1 MKQFNDIY
9 VGLDVHKDTIA
20 VAIVR
25 GLRSPA
31 QYFGEIANTPQA
43 VTKLLSKLSPEGE
56 VLNLCY
62 EAGPCGYELYHQ
74 LSALGHACE
83 VVAPS
88 LIPRKA
94 GVRIKTDRRDA
105 MSLAKLHA
113 DGSLTAVWVP
123 GKEQEGIR
131 DLSRAREDFKQIET
145 KARQRLGA
153 FLLRNGKIYSGK
165 SKWTQAH
172 WSWMQEL
179 SFDTPMQ
186 YIVMQEY
193 IEAVKEAGRRVLSLE
208 GQIRLAV
215 RGWSLEPVLQS
226 LMAMRGVS
234 MVTALTILAELG
246 DLTRFE
252 SPKLLM
258 SFLGLVPSEYSSGST
273 KRQGSITK
281 TGNGHVRRVLI
292 EAAWNYRFPARKSR
306 TIEVRAQK
314 TSERVQAMAWEGQKR
329 LCGRYQKLLN
339 LGKPKQKVCAAVARE
354 MAGFI
359 WAIACE
365 ASGKVHASRVT
376 A

>member
-1 MKQFNDIY
+1 MEKFNDIY

-20 VAIVR
+20 VAMVR
-25 GLRSPA
+25 GVRSPA
-31 QYFGEIANTPQA
+31 QYFGEIPNTPQA
-43 VTKLLSKLSPEGE
+43 VDKLLNKLSPDGE
-56 VLNLCY
+56 VLNFCY

-74 LSALGHACE
+74 LTRLGHACN

-123 GKEQEGIR
+123 DKEQEGIR

-172 WSWMQEL
+172 WRWMQEL
-179 SFDTPMQ
+179 SFETPMQ
-186 YIVMQEY
+186 HIVMQEY
-193 IEAVKEAGRRVLSLE
+193 IEAVKEATRRVRGME
-208 GQIRLAV
+208 GQMQWAV
-215 RGWSLEPVLQS
+215 RGWSLEPVLKS

-234 MVTALTILAELG
+234 MVTAMMILAELG
-246 DLTRFE
+246 DLTRFS

-258 SFLGLVPSEYSSGST
+258 SFLGLVPSEHSSGGS

-306 TIEVRAQK
+306 TIEMRAQK
-314 TSERVQAMAWEGQKR
+314 TSERVQAIAWEGQKR
-329 LCGRYQKLLN
+329 LCSRYHKLLN
-339 LGKPKQKVCAAVARE
+339 LGKPKQKVCTAVARE
-354 MAGFI
+354 MVGFI

-365 ASGKVHASRVT
+365 AVGQAHASRAT
-376 A
+376 T